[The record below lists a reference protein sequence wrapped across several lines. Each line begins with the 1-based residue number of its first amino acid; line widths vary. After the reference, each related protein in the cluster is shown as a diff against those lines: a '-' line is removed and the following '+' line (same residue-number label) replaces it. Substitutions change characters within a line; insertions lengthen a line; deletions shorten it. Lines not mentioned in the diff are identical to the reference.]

1 MDSAF
6 EITVKLFQCFI
17 FYSFIGWAY
26 ESFVWAICEK
36 KQFINRGFLLGP
48 LCPIYGLVCLLDYYL
63 LREIH
68 HSVGIFCTAM
78 VVCCCAEYFISWAF
92 EKLFH
97 ARWWDYSNYAFNIN
111 GRISLYSGLFF
122 GAAGLLLVKVV
133 HPAVLKLLEIIPFEV
148 QKISALCL
156 LIALIV
162 DIIVTTVAMANF
174 NSKIKKYHDIV
185 TGRMEK
191 QFDYLNEHKESF
203 SDSVIAQQGSK
214 ILVRFESF
222 NEKMI
227 EKEDELKE
235 IQSEKADALKEK
247 LLVFKR
253 AELHFIK
260 AFPDFKVKF
269 GAGELNE
276 LREKTLTKVYDS
288 IKTGIK
294 KIRKNH
300 E

>member
-6 EITVKLFQCFI
+6 EIAVKLFQCFI
-17 FYSFIGWAY
+17 LYSFIGWVY

-68 HSVGIFCTAM
+68 HSIGIFCTAM
-78 VVCCCAEYFISWAF
+78 VVCCCAEYFISWTF

-97 ARWWDYSNYAFNIN
+97 ARWWDYSNYAFNLN
-111 GRISLYSGLFF
+111 GRISLYSGIFF
-122 GAAGLLLVKVV
+122 GVAGLLLVKVV
-133 HPAVLKLLEIIPFEV
+133 HPAVLKLLDVVPFEI
-148 QKISALCL
+148 QKIVVICL
-156 LIALIV
+156 LPCLVV
-162 DIIVTTVAMANF
+162 DVIITTISMTNF
-174 NSKIKKYHDIV
+174 NNKIKKYHDMV
-185 TGRMEK
+185 TEKMGK
-191 QFDYLNEHKESF
+191 QFEYLNEHKDSF
-203 SDSVIAQQGSK
+203 SDSVIVQKGNK
-214 ILVRFESF
+214 ILVRFENF

-227 EKEDELKE
+227 EKEGELKE
-235 IQSEKADALKEK
+235 IQSEKTDAIKEK
-247 LLVFKR
+247 LLVFKNS
-253 AELHFIK
+253 ELHFLK

-276 LREKTLTKVYDS
+276 LREKTLTKVYES

-294 KIRKNH
+294 KIKKNH